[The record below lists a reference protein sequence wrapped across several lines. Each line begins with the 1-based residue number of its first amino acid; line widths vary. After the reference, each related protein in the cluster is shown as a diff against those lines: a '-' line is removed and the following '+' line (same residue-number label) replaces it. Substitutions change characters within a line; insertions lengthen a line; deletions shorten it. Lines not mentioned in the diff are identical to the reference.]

1 MFRWIVTVGNNTNPQ
16 VNTVCRGEDTMLE
29 SGFYMCPLA
38 LYGNVF
44 GIWEKTPTSYPIN
57 FLEVMMYS

>member
-1 MFRWIVTVGNNTNPQ
+1 
-16 VNTVCRGEDTMLE
+16 MLE